1 MGKYLGQA
9 RTPLE
14 GVALVHVELG
24 RPATFDAHTVGVH
37 AFGMDTFVML
47 TIDTFSAVHTAMP
60 TDQHTLVVETIGK
73 MNKCGSRS
81 IGGRVTKWRKNGS
94 VRRVVQ
100 QWA

>member
-37 AFGMDTFVML
+37 ACGMDTFVML

-60 TDQHTLVVETIGK
+60 TDQHMLVRLADD
-73 MNKCGSRS
+73 SH
-81 IGGRVTKWRKNGS
+81 
-94 VRRVVQ
+94 VRWLWKQ
-100 QWA
+100 SAK